1 MEAGG
6 TGYGSAIR
14 FRPSSPVGWV
24 ERSETHRHAHTRGDD
39 GFRFALPILRTASR
53 PWPLPSGSGAPE
65 PAVSSYRPKVGRHAG
80 RTHRSGA
87 KRSEEHTCE
96 LQTRMGK
103 SDAGL
108 RL

>member
-53 PWPLPSGSGAPE
+53 PWPLPPGSGAPE
-65 PAVSSYRPKVGRHAG
+65 PAVSSYRTKVGRH
-80 RTHRSGA
+80 
-87 KRSEEHTCE
+87 RSEENTSE
-96 LQTRMGK
+96 LQSLMRI
-103 SDAGL
+103 SYAVFCL
-108 RL
+108 